1 MAPEQPPSRLSEEQI
16 IRLIAS
22 LVGEG
27 GKDLAVGI
35 GDDAAVL
42 GGATGGLV
50 VTTDLL
56 VDGSHFDLGFMKPEA
71 VGWRAMAANLSD
83 LAGMGALPAWGFLS
97 LGLPEAPAPEFVQA
111 LVGSMVALGREH
123 GLALAGGDTVR
134 APQVIL
140 NLCLIGRMGKIA
152 PLLRSGGRLG
162 DAVCVTGGLGGSAAG
177 RAWLQAGRDPDQ
189 DGAAA
194 AAAAFL
200 RPRPRLAAGRSLA
213 ESGRVHAMMDL
224 SDGLASD
231 LARLAR
237 ASALGARVEAAA
249 VPVHPG
255 AEAVAKELGGDALAW
270 ALSGG
275 EDFELLFT
283 CDPGEVGLLSEL
295 VAEAAGGLA
304 VTRVGRLVKGPGVLL
319 SRDGGEQ
326 DIAMSGWDHF
336 REDAT

>member
-1 MAPEQPPSRLSEEQI
+1 MAPDQPPSRLNEEQV

-22 LVGEG
+22 LAGEG
-27 GKDLAVGI
+27 GRDLAVGI

-42 GGATGGLV
+42 GGTAGGLV

-56 VDGSHFDLGFMKPEA
+56 VDGSHFDLGFMEPQA

-97 LGLPEAPAPEFVQA
+97 LGLPGAPEPEFVQA
-111 LVGSMVALGREH
+111 LVGAMVALGREH

-140 NLCLIGRMGKIA
+140 NLCLIGRMGKAA

-177 RAWLQAGRDPDQ
+177 LAWLKAGRDPRQ
-189 DGAAA
+189 EGADAA
-194 AAAAFL
+194 VEAFL
-200 RPRPRLAAGRSLA
+200 RPSPRVAAGRALA
-213 ESGRVHAMMDL
+213 VSGRVRAMMDL

-237 ASALGARVEAAA
+237 ASGLGARVEAASM
-249 VPVHPG
+249 PLHPG
-255 AEAVAKELGGDALAW
+255 AGAVAAGLEGDALAW

-283 CDPGEVGLLSEL
+283 CDPGEVGLLAEL
-295 VAEAAGGLA
+295 VAEADGGLG
-304 VTRVGRLVKGPGVLL
+304 VTQVGRLVKGPGVLL
-319 SRDGGEQ
+319 SSQGGEQ
-326 DIAMSGWDHF
+326 DITMGGWDHF